1 MMSDSVRSKQNCCI
15 ARRPYAAPDVRLMT
29 RFYTTP
35 LTTELPR
42 ESLIGWDG
50 EPDPNWGTDMSK
62 LANMILA
69 WLIAVTFVAAPV
81 AVFARARDNPNYGF
95 CKSGKRVT
103 NIQKCKE
110 NGGKL

>member
-1 MMSDSVRSKQNCCI
+1 
-15 ARRPYAAPDVRLMT
+15 
-29 RFYTTP
+29 
-35 LTTELPR
+35 
-42 ESLIGWDG
+42 
-50 EPDPNWGTDMSK
+50 MSK